1 MIESPLL
8 GLLLLGALI
17 VAPLLLWRARAASP
31 DGVRVVG
38 RTALHKG
45 AVVAVVAVGER
56 RLLLGAGERGV
67 QLLTELEPAD
77 HAAVPGADGDLIHL
91 AGRTDAD
98 RYITS
103 TDPDSSAALETLRT
117 APESSAFA
125 VDGWSGAPA
134 GPGNGLVDRLRA
146 MTVRTA
152 PVTPRPGTSE
162 VLRRVVRSGAGRPSR
177 DPFRS

>member
-8 GLLLLGALI
+8 GLLLLGALLA
-17 VAPLLLWRARAASP
+17 APVLLRRARAASP

-67 QLLTELEPAD
+67 QLLAEMEPVTEAPTERGVGSPD
-77 HAAVPGADGDLIHL
+77 
-91 AGRTDAD
+91 AGRMDAA
-98 RYITS
+98 RHTTS
-103 TDPDSSAALETLRT
+103 THLDSPAALDALLGGHG
-117 APESSAFA
+117 SSPLG
-125 VDGWSGAPA
+125 DEDWSGGFTA

-152 PVTPRPGTSE
+152 PAAARPGTRE
-162 VLRRVVRSGAGRPSR
+162 VLHQVVRGGAGRPIR
-177 DPFRS
+177 AALRR